1 MDYRPT
7 IRKHGCIKTLAYNPD
22 QVTIQWKDMPYDD
35 DSDPCGLADP
45 AGTWRLPTKDE
56 IESLSGTVDFSQPYD
71 YNYGEMNG
79 VFVYK
84 YAEGKLIM
92 PGGGV
97 LYGTYGTGMAR
108 YYWKGEG
115 YIRSGTPC
123 YAMKG
128 HLFRDRTTIVELLA
142 NRYALPVRCVRQ

>member
-1 MDYRPT
+1 MELDV
-7 IRKHGCIKTLAYNPD
+7 IRKEDVEVANLIEAELKRQQN
-22 QVTIQWKDMPYDD
+22 TIELIASENFTSPAVMAA
-35 DSDPCGLADP
+35 CGSVL
-45 AGTWRLPTKDE
+45 T
-56 IESLSGTVDFSQPYD
+56 
-71 YNYGEMNG
+71 N
-79 VFVYK
+79 K

>member
-1 MDYRPT
+1 M
-7 IRKHGCIKTLAYNPD
+7 
-22 QVTIQWKDMPYDD
+22 
-35 DSDPCGLADP
+35 
-45 AGTWRLPTKDE
+45 
-56 IESLSGTVDFSQPYD
+56 DFSQPYD

-97 LYGTYGTGMAR
+97 LYGTYGTGMAVITG
-108 YYWKGEG
+108 KEKDT
-115 YIRSGTPC
+115 SGPVLH
-123 YAMKG
+123 AMKG

-142 NRYALPVRCVRQ
+142 NQYALPVRCVRQ